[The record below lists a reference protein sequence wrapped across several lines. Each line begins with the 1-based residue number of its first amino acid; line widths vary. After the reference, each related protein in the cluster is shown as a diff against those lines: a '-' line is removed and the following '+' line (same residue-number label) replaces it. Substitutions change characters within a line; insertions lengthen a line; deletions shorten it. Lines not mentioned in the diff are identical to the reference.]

1 MAGGQSRSYQRAE
14 TKAYAAD
21 RDRINE
27 RRRERNFTDVEYAER
42 ERERKLE
49 WYREQSATD
58 PEFAERSRKRQRE
71 RYATDPEYAE
81 RQREKSCGRL
91 LPQIRDN
98 ATLPIS
104 GPQLPLGTERPA
116 LGYSRPKPCSGAGR
130 SSASV
135 RPFHALGESVVLIG
149 NCQQLAAHIGVV

>member
-1 MAGGQSRSYQRAE
+1 MRHVE
-14 TKAYAAD
+14 TVYSESGYAAD

-49 WYREQSATD
+49 WYRERSATD

-81 RQREKSCGRL
+81 RQREKSRARRRSVVNG
-91 LPQIRDN
+91 
-98 ATLPIS
+98 A
-104 GPQLPLGTERPA
+104 
-116 LGYSRPKPCSGAGR
+116 PCS
-130 SSASV
+130 
-135 RPFHALGESVVLIG
+135 
-149 NCQQLAAHIGVV
+149 